1 MRDHPNKRA
10 IVIGAS
16 MGGMLAARVLA
27 DYCDEVTV
35 CERYA
40 HPTGMSRARALLRD
54 GMRTACSPEDARCS
68 IGKSW
73 NVSVPKLGDLRS
85 QALA

>member
-35 CERYA
+35 SNE
-40 HPTGMSRARALLRD
+40 T
-54 GMRTACSPEDARCS
+54 RTQR
-68 IGKSW
+68 
-73 NVSVPKLGDLRS
+73 V
-85 QALA
+85 

>member
-35 CERYA
+35 VERDA
-40 HPTGMSRARALLRD
+40 HPNGYEPRKGVTQGRHAHGLLARGREVLDR
-54 GMRTACSPEDARCS
+54 
-68 IGKSW
+68 
-73 NVSVPKLGDLRS
+73 
-85 QALA
+85 